1 MLTLLRLVSSCEC
14 GDLNKFF
21 WDGRLRRVTGGVCVL
36 HGPIQ
41 LSSLFSNLL
50 LNPPLILSFIR
61 IFVNVLV
68 LENVAHYFPSHR
80 LHLDLTFLC

>member
-1 MLTLLRLVSSCEC
+1 M
-14 GDLNKFF
+14 
-21 WDGRLRRVTGGVCVL
+21 CVL

-61 IFVNVLV
+61 IFVGVLV
-68 LENVAHYFPSHR
+68 LENVAHYFPSHG

>member
-1 MLTLLRLVSSCEC
+1 MLTLLRLVSSCGC
-14 GDLNKFF
+14 GNLNRFF
-21 WDGRLRRVTGGVCVL
+21 GYYHLRRVTGGVCVL

-61 IFVNVLV
+61 IFVDVLV
-68 LENVAHYFPSHR
+68 LENVAHYFPSHG